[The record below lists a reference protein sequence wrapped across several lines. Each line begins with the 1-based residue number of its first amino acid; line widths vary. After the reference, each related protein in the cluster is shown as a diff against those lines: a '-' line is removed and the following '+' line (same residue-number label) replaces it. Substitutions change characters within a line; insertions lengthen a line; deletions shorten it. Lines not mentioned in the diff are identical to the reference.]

1 MKFRLV
7 ESITNEALLLHW
19 GDLDKG
25 IKADKRSIMA
35 GRGTGHFGT
44 GFYFVSKDNYLNKD
58 EFKYDYD
65 TNRPV
70 YELDSSSYKL
80 FTPKSNSEAYALHD
94 ALKEINRSYD
104 LIDAPLY
111 NEDELK
117 QEMYDAEESA
127 VYGNSTG
134 EEEIDDINDIFSYT
148 DVSEEVAEKLVRDAL
163 ASFLIKYDRRYTE
176 EDRETLMNKRSGQ
189 LEDYA
194 RDCISRLISAQ
205 DRLQYAIKDLKNI
218 LGVSEDKIKEVVRK
232 ASKSTSEDSVS
243 TLLMKALGYEGVDVS
258 HLNKDGDGLRGLDN
272 FAYGTVIY
280 DLKPGTYRRIREP
293 RSGDRTDEAYLDKE
307 EKFWDYRTAE
317 VNGKDIFDTSKTG
330 MSYYDTFLTDNE
342 ERDEIRDIKGVD
354 GRIVEMSPNEYFE
367 ECAKMFGTTA
377 EYEKQTTLE
386 DTDRIEHLKE
396 VISNYNKRFPITM
409 INRYAN
415 GQEGRH
421 RMAVAGELFGYDTK
435 FPVLVIEKIKE

>member
-111 NEDELK
+111 DSDDLRRELNDV
-117 QEMYDAEESA
+117 EYDA
-127 VYGNSTG
+127 VYGSATG
-134 EEEIDDINDIFSYT
+134 EDEDDLDALFSYT
-148 DVSEEVAEKLVRDAL
+148 DVSEEVAEKLVRDAI
-163 ASFLIKYDRRYTE
+163 ASFLIKYDWRYTE
-176 EDRETLMNKRSGQ
+176 DDRDELMNKNSGQ
-189 LEDYA
+189 LEYYA
-194 RDCISRLISAQ
+194 KDCISRLVSNQ
-205 DRLQYAIKDLKNI
+205 ERLQYAIKDLKNI

-272 FAYGTVIY
+272 FSYGTVIY
-280 DLKPGTYRRIREP
+280 DLKPGTYKRIREP
-293 RSGDRTDEAYLDKE
+293 RG
-307 EKFWDYRTAE
+307 
-317 VNGKDIFDTSKTG
+317 NSK
-330 MSYYDTFLTDNE
+330 
-342 ERDEIRDIKGVD
+342 
-354 GRIVEMSPNEYFE
+354 
-367 ECAKMFGTTA
+367 
-377 EYEKQTTLE
+377 
-386 DTDRIEHLKE
+386 
-396 VISNYNKRFPITM
+396 
-409 INRYAN
+409 
-415 GQEGRH
+415 
-421 RMAVAGELFGYDTK
+421 
-435 FPVLVIEKIKE
+435 

>member
-25 IKADKRSIMA
+25 IKADKRSIMG

-65 TNRPV
+65 TDRPV

-80 FTPKSNSEAYALHD
+80 FAPKSNSEAYALHD

-111 NEDELK
+111 DSDDLRRELDDV
-117 QEMYDAEESA
+117 EYDA
-127 VYGNSTG
+127 VYGNATG
-134 EEEIDDINDIFSYT
+134 EDEDDIDALFSYT
-148 DVSEEVAEKLVRDAL
+148 EVSEEVAEKLVRDAI

-176 EDRETLMNKRSGQ
+176 DDRDELMNKNSGQ
-189 LEDYA
+189 LEYYA
-194 RDCISRLISAQ
+194 KDCISRLVSDQ
-205 DRLQYAIKDLKNI
+205 ERLQYAVNELKNI

-232 ASKSTSEDSVS
+232 ESKSTSEDSVS

-280 DLKPGTYRRIREP
+280 DLKPGTYRRVREP
-293 RSGDRTDEAYLDKE
+293 RSGARTDEAYLDKE

-342 ERDEIRDIKGVD
+342 ERDEIRDIKGID

-367 ECAKMFGTTA
+367 ECAKIFGTTA

-386 DTDRIEHLKE
+386 DADKIEHLKE
-396 VISNYNKRFPITM
+396 VISKYNKRFPITM
-409 INRYAN
+409 IARYDN

-435 FPVLVIEKIKE
+435 FPVLVIEKIKDV

>member
-1 MKFRLV
+1 MRFKLV
-7 ESITNEALLLHW
+7 ESVTNEALLLHW

-25 IKADKRSIMA
+25 IKADKRSIMG

-104 LIDAPLY
+104 LIDTPLY
-111 NEDELK
+111 DSDDLRRELDDV
-117 QEMYDAEESA
+117 EYDA
-127 VYGNSTG
+127 VYGSATG
-134 EEEIDDINDIFSYT
+134 EDEDDLDALFSYT
-148 DVSEEVAEKLVRDAL
+148 DVSEEVAEKLVRDAI
-163 ASFLIKYDRRYTE
+163 ASFLIKYDWRYTE
-176 EDRETLMNKRSGQ
+176 DDRDELMNKNSGQ
-189 LEDYA
+189 LEYYA
-194 RDCISRLISAQ
+194 KDCISRLVSNQ
-205 DRLQYAIKDLKNI
+205 ERLQYAIKDLKNI

-272 FAYGTVIY
+272 FSYGTVIY
-280 DLKPGTYRRIREP
+280 DLKPGTYKRIREP
-293 RSGDRTDEAYLDKE
+293 RSGGNTNEAYLDKE
-307 EKFWDYRTAE
+307 EKFWDYRTAS
-317 VNGKDIFDTSKTG
+317 VSGNNIFDTSKTG
-330 MSYYDTFLTDNE
+330 TAYYDTFLSDNE
-342 ERDEIRDIKGVD
+342 DRDELRQIKGID
-354 GRIVEMSPNEYFE
+354 GKIVEMTPNEYFE
-367 ECAKMFGTTA
+367 ECGKIFQTSAQEEI
-377 EYEKQTTLE
+377 EYALYNKET
-386 DTDRIEHLKE
+386 IEHLKE
-396 VISNYNKRFPITM
+396 VITKYKKRFPITM
-409 INRYAN
+409 LNYASQT
-415 GQEGRH
+415 QEGRH

-435 FPVLVIEKIKE
+435 FPVLIVEKIKEN